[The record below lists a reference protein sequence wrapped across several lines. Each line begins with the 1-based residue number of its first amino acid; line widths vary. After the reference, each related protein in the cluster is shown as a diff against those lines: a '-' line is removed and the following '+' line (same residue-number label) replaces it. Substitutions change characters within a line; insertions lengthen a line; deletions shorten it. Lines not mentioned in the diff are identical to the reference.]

1 MPVSLLPDYIRCSF
15 SSEQEA
21 DTGYEPGRVDIF
33 FATSLDLASIFD
45 QLSLQISP
53 EERLR
58 AGKMIVGD
66 TRDIFIMSHAI
77 LRICLSRYLDIKP
90 LEIEFSITKNSKPF
104 LKNQPL
110 HFNISHT
117 NGAFV
122 IAISPTAY
130 VGIDIES
137 VRRMNEFYS
146 VARTFFSKREQDFI
160 FNNSDEADERFLLLW
175 TRKESLLK
183 ALGTGMIDHLEL
195 LEVSEDENC
204 IDRNIFSDLIDGV
217 TSVNHYIYSMKQL
230 NYMISLT
237 VPSVTITDFHHL
249 KPTDLISTI

>member
-15 SSEQEA
+15 SSERET
-21 DTGYEPGRVDIF
+21 DTRYEPGRVDIF
-33 FATSLDLASIFD
+33 FATSLDLASNFG
-45 QLSLQISP
+45 QLSLLISP

-66 TRDIFIMSHAI
+66 TRDIFILSHAV
-77 LRICLSRYLDIKP
+77 LRICLSRYLDIDP

-104 LKNQPL
+104 LNNRPL

-122 IAISPTAY
+122 IAVSPTAY
-130 VGIDIES
+130 VGIDIEP
-137 VRRMNEFYS
+137 VRHMNEFHS
-146 VARTFFSKREQDFI
+146 VARSFFSKREQDFI
-160 FNNSDEADERFLLLW
+160 FNNNDEVDERFLLLW

-183 ALGTGMIDHLEL
+183 ALGTGMIDRLDL
-195 LEVSEDENC
+195 AEVSEDENF
-204 IDRNIFSDLIDGV
+204 IDRDIFSDLTDGV
-217 TSVNHYIYSMKQL
+217 PSVNHYIYSMKQS
-230 NYMISLT
+230 NYIISLA

-249 KPTDLISTI
+249 KSTDLISTI